1 MGHHHVVH
9 ELEGLVQAILL
20 AVRPV
25 ADNKAALGCRGNLV
39 KGKPVLDLG
48 EFGKAELG
56 VLHKGVD
63 RRARQE
69 TLATVLVE
77 GLGRIKVIERD
88 IGDNAGFVAG
98 GKKLVIEG
106 DALGVDLASAV
117 GEDAAPSDG
126 DADTVDA
133 EALAQVD
140 IDRIFVVEIACGV
153 GREATLSCQEI
164 VPGHFALS
172 VRTGFAL
179 NLVSSG
185 GAAKHKAVGEL
196 HGVVHESSF
205 LWDTKRGR
213 YPNGDSGTTGGLVVI
228 LAEPLD
234 GAGRIA
240 GEVDVSLVARG
251 EQLNAQAV
259 GVDLHIIVVATSLR
273 GKRDD
278 IVLIHDGVYRA
289 PLLLDARCMWM
300 ELVVDGWSGLSGTLR
315 LRKAL
320 HNDNVVIMQQ
330 QPRNL
335 WEGQQVFT
343 GERLVLS
350 DKRYI

>member
-1 MGHHHVVH
+1 M
-9 ELEGLVQAILL
+9 
-20 AVRPV
+20 
-25 ADNKAALGCRGNLV
+25 
-39 KGKPVLDLG
+39 
-48 EFGKAELG
+48 
-56 VLHKGVD
+56 
-63 RRARQE
+63 
-69 TLATVLVE
+69 
-77 GLGRIKVIERD
+77 
-88 IGDNAGFVAG
+88 
-98 GKKLVIEG
+98 
-106 DALGVDLASAV
+106 
-117 GEDAAPSDG
+117 
-126 DADTVDA
+126 
-133 EALAQVD
+133 
-140 IDRIFVVEIACGV
+140 
-153 GREATLSCQEI
+153 
-164 VPGHFALS
+164 
-172 VRTGFAL
+172 
-179 NLVSSG
+179 
-185 GAAKHKAVGEL
+185 
-196 HGVVHESSF
+196 
-205 LWDTKRGR
+205 
-213 YPNGDSGTTGGLVVI
+213 I

-234 GAGRIA
+234 GAGRIT

-315 LRKAL
+315 LGKAL